1 MATHQAALIPSK
13 GQPFIIDTRPTPQ
26 PGPNEVVISV
36 AAMAMNPV
44 DYFQR
49 DMGFFIANYPAI
61 IGCDVAGTIDAV
73 GSSVSTP
80 GFKKGARVLA
90 FASSFY
96 HQGEPNANDYA
107 AFQAKALVSVEYVAV
122 IPDTLSFVDAATVP
136 MAIGVAWNGWTII
149 GLSFSTHFDAA
160 DKKGVLV
167 WGAASSI
174 GVSAV
179 QTAAKALGFT
189 VYVTASPKNFEYLKS
204 LGVAK
209 CFDYKD
215 PEVVSKIVDTA
226 KADGITLKTIFRA
239 AGDRGGSDLQAQVDV
254 VSAFGGGSIASAV
267 GPLTPENTP
276 QAEGVDIK
284 FIVGPSNPQDRA
296 KQMTTIF
303 HEWLTPRLA
312 SGEFVPGPNA
322 RVVGKG
328 LGDLNKALDILK
340 GGKRTWLN
348 VRDVGK

>member
-36 AAMAMNPV
+36 AAIAMNPV

-49 DMGFFIANYPAI
+49 DMGFLIANYPAI

-107 AFQAKALVSVEYVAV
+107 AFQAKALV
-122 IPDTLSFVDAATVP
+122 PVD
-136 MAIGVAWNGWTII
+136 
-149 GLSFSTHFDAA
+149 FSTHFDAA

-284 FIVGPSNPQDRA
+284 FIVGPSDPQDRA
-296 KQMTTIF
+296 KQMTTVF
-303 HEWLTPRLA
+303 HEWLTSRLA

-340 GGKRTWLN
+340 GGVSAEKL
-348 VRDVGK
+348 VVEL

>member
-1 MATHQAALIPSK
+1 MTTHQAAIIPSK
-13 GQPFIIDTRPTPQ
+13 GQPFIIESRPTPQ

-36 AAMAMNPV
+36 AAIAMNPV

-61 IGCDVAGTIDAV
+61 IGSDVAGTIEAV
-73 GSSVSTP
+73 GSSVSAP
-80 GFKKGARVLA
+80 FKKGVRVLA

-96 HQGEPNANDYA
+96 HQGEPNVNDYA
-107 AFQAKALVSVEYVAV
+107 GFQAKVLVPVEYVAV

-136 MAIGVAWNGWTII
+136 MAVGVAWNGWIII
-149 GLSFSTHFDAA
+149 GLGFSTHFSPS
-160 DKKGVLV
+160 DKKGVVV
-167 WGAASSI
+167 WGAASSM

-179 QTAAKALGFT
+179 QTAKSLGFT
-189 VYVTASPKNFEYLKS
+189 VYVTASSKNFEYLKS
-204 LGVAK
+204 LGATK

-215 PEVVSKIVDTA
+215 PEVVSKLIDAA
-226 KADGITLKTIFRA
+226 KADGISLNTIFRA
-239 AGDRGGSDLQAQVDV
+239 AGDRGGSDVQAQLDI

-267 GPLTPENTP
+267 GPLTADTP

-284 FIVGPSNPQDRA
+284 FIVAPSDPEDRA
-296 KQMTTIF
+296 KQMTQIF

-312 SGEFVPGPNA
+312 SGEFVPGPKA
-322 RVVGKG
+322 RVVGSG

-340 GGKRTWLN
+340 GGVSAEKL
-348 VRDVGK
+348 VVEL